1 MSSCATCGR
10 GKKHFGL
17 IDLPSEIK
25 FLWRVAS
32 NACISTYLLRTHF
45 RYTATSYPI
54 YLLHPVPYVF
64 TGSLFVKP
72 VNKISNITVL
82 HKRSEWWRVHPF
94 DVALFCANIFWFNS
108 SKRFSDEVST
118 LFYGALH
125 NHKLASWLLVKH
137 ILLVNKE
144 ESSLVTLFF
153 LHPPNEVSAINKRTC
168 SVLWLC
174 FVLLHFVFVKP

>member
-1 MSSCATCGR
+1 MHVLVLTYYVHTLDTLLPATQYIYSIQYPT
-10 GKKHFGL
+10 F
-17 IDLPSEIK
+17 LPAHS
-25 FLWRVAS
+25 LWSPLTR
-32 NACISTYLLRTHF
+32 
-45 RYTATSYPI
+45 YPI
-54 YLLHPVPYVF
+54 SQSYTKGVNDEGFTLLM
-64 TGSLFVKP
+64 
-72 VNKISNITVL
+72 L
-82 HKRSEWWRVHPF
+82 HFS
-94 DVALFCANIFWFNS
+94 CANIFWFNS
-108 SKRFSDEVST
+108 SERFSDEVST

>member
-54 YLLHPVPYVF
+54 YLLHPVPVPYVS

-72 VNKISNITVL
+72 VNKMSNIPVL

-94 DVALFCANIFWFNS
+94 DVVNFWWAFNSDLYWPQKTQTIFWGSGGYSSFDDPDCQLVLALWVRLSIGLGGPLHIHYPRSWFN
-108 SKRFSDEVST
+108 
-118 LFYGALH
+118 FYEA
-125 NHKLASWLLVKH
+125 
-137 ILLVNKE
+137 ILIW
-144 ESSLVTLFF
+144 
-153 LHPPNEVSAINKRTC
+153 P
-168 SVLWLC
+168 
-174 FVLLHFVFVKP
+174 